1 MTQVKAYAMDSATS
15 DFHPV
20 TLERREPGPTEIYF
34 EIKYAGVCHSD
45 IHTGRAE
52 WGEVIYPLT
61 PGHEIAGIVTKIGSK
76 VTKFAVGDRE
86 GSAASWIPAANARP
100 ARQEPN
106 NSVMAR
112 AGLSGLITASG
123 ATASPQPAVI
133 PPGSPWNKTM
143 CAGFRTR
150 FLWKKPPRL
159 CVLG

>member
-76 VTKFAVGDRE
+76 VTKFAVGDR
-86 GSAASWIPAANARP
+86 GLV
-100 ARQEPN
+100 RQ
-106 NSVMAR
+106 MR
-112 AGLSGLITASG
+112 GLPSG
-123 ATASPQPAVI
+123 
-133 PPGSPWNKTM
+133 N
-143 CAGFRTR
+143 RTI
-150 FLWKKPPRL
+150 L
-159 CVLG
+159 